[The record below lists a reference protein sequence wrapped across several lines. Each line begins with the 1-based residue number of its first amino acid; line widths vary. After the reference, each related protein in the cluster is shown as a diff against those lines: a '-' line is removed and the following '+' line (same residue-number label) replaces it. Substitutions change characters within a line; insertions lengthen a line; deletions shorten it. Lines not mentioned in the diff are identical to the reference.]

1 MNLSPFEAF
10 GRFGAKPKNRQTAV
24 SAIATDGAMVLNC
37 EQASFHQA
45 QGGVLRYENRLSNEA
60 MAAKDAQL
68 LAQHLT
74 LARDG
79 ALPVRMV
86 VTFSTDG
93 KSGSRG
99 CHVRPDL
106 IGKVVIFDG
115 DHFAVEFERREEPVR
130 ARGRK

>member
-10 GRFGAKPKNRQTAV
+10 VRFGAKPKNRQSAV
-24 SAIATDGAMVLNC
+24 SAIASDGAMVLNC
-37 EQASFHQA
+37 EQASFRQA
-45 QGGVLRYENRLSNEA
+45 QRGVLRYENRVSNEA

-86 VTFSTDG
+86 VSFVAEG
-93 KSGSRG
+93 KSGARG

-115 DHFAVEFERREEPVR
+115 DHFAVEFERREEQAP
-130 ARGRK
+130 ARSRK